1 MTKVSFLK
9 NNKLGDGFVQE
20 NFFPKGENEYYIRN
34 KQVNAT
40 EKHWRNLT
48 NDEISIHTA
57 VEYFSDP
64 NHVVRIINRPY
75 TAAIHNDLIAQLFCL
90 IQGKEVIP
98 QASPAGHILN
108 KAAAAVEI
116 DF

>member
-48 NDEISIHTA
+48 NDEISILKA
-57 VEYFSDP
+57 NANYADDWNRVLVSDM
-64 NHVVRIINRPY
+64 
-75 TAAIHNDLIAQLFCL
+75 F
-90 IQGKEVIP
+90 K
-98 QASPAGHILN
+98 
-108 KAAAAVEI
+108 
-116 DF
+116 